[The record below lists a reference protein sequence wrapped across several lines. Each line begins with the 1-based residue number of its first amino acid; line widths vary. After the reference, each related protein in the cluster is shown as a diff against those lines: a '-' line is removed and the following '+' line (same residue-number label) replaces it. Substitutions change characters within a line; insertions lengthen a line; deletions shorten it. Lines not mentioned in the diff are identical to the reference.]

1 MKQRNVLLVVF
12 LWLMALLTVSL
23 VSAQGG
29 SGEAETHGG
38 DDAAAASLPAQEYG
52 GFTCPVGVPAQF
64 YFSDF
69 EANNGGWTPT
79 GPANFWEHGPV
90 VPGIYEICDTAPRP
104 EPTGAFSGLN
114 VWGTNLNGC
123 YPNANTDGILSQ
135 TFNLSTLSA
144 PLELNWQHWYEV
156 FETFDYA
163 IARVNGTQV
172 WRTPNATAT
181 SNYVFQAVDLSAYAG
196 NASVTVDFLL
206 HATTVVNRMGWY
218 VDDVT
223 ILYCDTG
230 GGTPTPTATA
240 TALPTATATATATA
254 TSTALPTATAT
265 ATSTSLPTATATATV
280 ESTATPTPP
289 PTDVQL
295 SSFNGPTN
303 QYSGL
308 GILWVLTVFVL
319 LILAR
324 RRYRS
329 SDSA

>member
-1 MKQRNVLLVVF
+1 MKQKNVLLVVF

-29 SGEAETHGG
+29 SGEAEANEG
-38 DDAAAASLPAQEYG
+38 DNAAAASLPAPEYG

-265 ATSTSLPTATATATV
+265 ATV
-280 ESTATPTPP
+280 ESTPTPTPP

-308 GILWVLTVFVL
+308 GVLWVLTVFVL

-324 RRYRS
+324 RRYRT
-329 SDSA
+329 SDGG

>member
-29 SGEAETHGG
+29 SGEAEANGG

-52 GFTCPVGVPAQF
+52 GFTCPVGVPTEF

-79 GPANFWEHGPV
+79 GPANFWEHGQV
-90 VPGIYEICDTAPRP
+90 LPGVYEICDTVPRP

-123 YPNANTDGILSQ
+123 YPNANADGILSQ
-135 TFNLSTLSA
+135 TFDLSTLSA

-172 WRTPNATAT
+172 WRTPNSTPTA
-181 SNYVFQAVDLSAYAG
+181 NYVFQAVDLSAYAG

-230 GGTPTPTATA
+230 PTPTPTATA
-240 TALPTATATATATA
+240 TALPTATATAT
-254 TSTALPTATAT
+254 STALPTATAT
-265 ATSTSLPTATATATV
+265 ATV
-280 ESTATPTPP
+280 EPTATPTLP

-308 GILWVLTVFVL
+308 GVLWVLTVFVL

-324 RRYRS
+324 RRYRNS
-329 SDSA
+329 ES

>member
-1 MKQRNVLLVVF
+1 MKQKNVLLAGL
-12 LWLMALLTVSL
+12 LWLMVLLTVSL

-29 SGEAETHGG
+29 SGEAEANGG
-38 DDAAAASLPAQEYG
+38 DDAAASSPPAQEYG
-52 GFTCPVGVPAQF
+52 GLTCPVGVPTEF

-69 EANNGGWTPT
+69 ETNNGGWTAT
-79 GPANFWEHGPV
+79 GPANFWEYGPV

-123 YPNANTDGILSQ
+123 YPNANTDGILSR
-135 TFNLSTLSA
+135 TFDLSTLSA
-144 PLELNWQHWYEV
+144 PIELSWYHWYEV

-172 WRTPNATAT
+172 WRTPNSTPTA
-181 SNYVFQAVDLSAYAG
+181 NYIYQPIDLSAYAG
-196 NASVTVDFLL
+196 NASVTIDFLL

-218 VDDVT
+218 VDDVA
-223 ILYCDTG
+223 IRYCDTS
-230 GGTPTPTATA
+230 GGTPTP
-240 TALPTATATATATA
+240 TATATA

-265 ATSTSLPTATATATV
+265 ATSTALPTATATSTALPTATATATV
-280 ESTATPTPP
+280 EPTASSTPP

-295 SSFNGPTN
+295 SSFSGSTN
-303 QYSGL
+303 QYGGL
-308 GILWVLTVFVL
+308 GVLWVLTIFGL

-324 RRYRS
+324 RHRT
-329 SDSA
+329 DDTAGDD